1 MYLPQTEGK
10 TSMAKKKATGSFSQ
24 RLSRK
29 ELNEVKKS
37 LTARRSVLMSGAKQ
51 EYSSVHARDKGLM
64 GDSFDVAQE
73 VADESV
79 SRGILAT
86 AEEEVAQ
93 IDAALERIGNS
104 TYGLCEVCANPIL
117 KQRLKILPY
126 ATMCVKCKNEIEGE
140 GGGGLSDTF
149 ALGIIDEA
157 DEEEA
162 EEEEST

>member
-1 MYLPQTEGK
+1 
-10 TSMAKKKATGSFSQ
+10 MAKKKATGSSSQ

-51 EYSSVHARDKGLM
+51 EYSTVHARDKGLM

-86 AEEEVAQ
+86 AEEEVSQ
-93 IDAALERIGNS
+93 IDAALERVGNG
-104 TYGLCEVCANPIL
+104 TYGLCENCGNPIPKL
-117 KQRLKILPY
+117 RLKILPY

-140 GGGGLSDTF
+140 GGRGLSDTF
-149 ALGIIDEA
+149 ALGIVDETDEEEA
-157 DEEEA
+157 DEEE
-162 EEEEST
+162 ST